1 MTGTLT
7 AVFLS
12 VLAFVGG
19 HFLLSWRPVRG
30 RIAGAIGEPA
40 FSAAYSVVMV
50 LILVWLVAAYRV
62 APPLVLWDLGRWV
75 NIVPIVAMPFAL
87 MLAVS
92 GLASPNPTAVMGERI
107 LRKGL
112 PLAGIFTVTRHP
124 FLAGAALWGL
134 AHLLANGDAASV
146 MLFGGMTVL
155 SIGGM
160 AAIDAKRALNLG
172 AVWQDF
178 VAKTSR
184 LPFGAALAGRTP
196 VDWTGIGVTRPLIGL
211 ILYVVLYM
219 FHDRLFGVPVFVG

>member
-19 HFLLSWRPVRG
+19 HFLLSWPPVRS
-30 RIAGAIGEPA
+30 RIAGALGEPA
-40 FSAAYSVVMV
+40 FSAAYSVLMV
-50 LILVWLVAAYRV
+50 LVLVWVVAAYRV

-75 NIVPIVAMPFAL
+75 NVIPIVAMPFAL

-92 GLASPNPTAVMGERI
+92 GLASRNPTAVMGERV

-112 PLAGIFTVTRHP
+112 PVAGIFTITRHP
-124 FLAGAALWGL
+124 FLTGAALWGL
-134 AHLLANGDAASV
+134 AHLIANGDAASV

-155 SIGGM
+155 AIGGM
-160 AAIDAKRALNLG
+160 AAIDSKRALKLG
-172 AVWQDF
+172 PLWQDF

-184 LPFGAALAGRTP
+184 LPFAAALQGRTR
-196 VDWTGIGVTRPLIGL
+196 VDWAGIGVTRPLIGL

-219 FHDRLFGVPVFVG
+219 LHDRLFGVPVFMG